1 LLKKNIMSVKISKN
15 GASNIDQLTDVQIGG
30 DFALTNNDILQYK
43 ANSGLWINSPTI
55 YTAGTSTATSVTGT
69 TTETISNY
77 VEIPASFVEAEGTLR
92 VRARIGR
99 GGNAG
104 NVEVRIYGNDTNS
117 LVGATQLAIY
127 LFSAGRTGS
136 IMKRDFFCESRG
148 NFYCVDPTAS
158 VGTDDGTGWATGQV
172 ALDNR
177 ASQFII
183 VSVKQVVAGDT
194 TTIQNVIAESIWSQL
209 EV

>member
-1 LLKKNIMSVKISKN
+1 MSVKIFQN

-55 YTAGTSTATSVTGT
+55 YTAGTSTAISVTGT

-77 VEIPASFVEAEGTLR
+77 VEIPASFIEAEGTIR

-99 GGNAG
+99 GASAG
-104 NVEVRIYGNDTNS
+104 NVEVRIYANETNS
-117 LVGATQLAIY
+117 LVGATQIAFW
-127 LFSAGRTGS
+127 LFTSARTGG
-136 IMKRDFFCESRG
+136 IIKRDFFCESRG
-148 NFYCVDPTAS
+148 NFYCVDPTSS
-158 VGTDDGTGWATGQV
+158 VGSDDGTGWATGQV
-172 ALDNR
+172 AIDNR

-194 TTIQNVIAESIWSQL
+194 TTIQNIVAEAIWSQL
-209 EV
+209 E